1 MDLEEQIARITNP
14 QNFTKLCNTVF
25 TAEYD
30 NDFQVID
37 GTRGDEGNDGYISS
51 EKRVFAIYCPI
62 KPEKK
67 TDRDFEDKIASDL
80 KKAASLR
87 NNDTLPVERWTFV
100 TPRKLSA
107 NVIAFMYKVAS
118 EYRLTASH
126 LESTYLSGILYKHEH
141 LIQKFPYLQIP
152 RLEGLIQ
159 QLMSRFESRDKK
171 SSEQTSDPC
180 QIKPDGL
187 PSDDLSR
194 VIQIR
199 SQVQTA
205 TSKSEL
211 RSIFYKTADVCAKLN
226 VICGLIQW
234 FDPVE
239 DKPAD
244 MVEWC
249 NIGIGLA
256 MTQGDRPIKAYF
268 LGHKGEHLSMQWSY
282 EDMQF
287 AMAAR
292 IANINGVQIHTEEE
306 RKHTI
311 EKLRAIDHQAE
322 TAFNEALE
330 IARDL
335 TNVNLYAE
343 VLLCIGVSSGIRFM
357 DYNLF
362 GMLAE
367 AQREKALAK
376 RSLLGAL
383 RIYSETGQELNK
395 AYAMHNLANQLR
407 FFGEREEALR
417 LEHEVIAIAT
427 RHNNASLL
435 QAAEGLRET
444 LITGKIPNYA
454 GGERRSR
461 KK

>member
-14 QNFTKLCNTVF
+14 QDFTKLCNTVF

-30 NDFQVID
+30 NNFQVID

-51 EKRVFAIYCPI
+51 EKRVLAIYCPI
-62 KPEKK
+62 KPDKK
-67 TDRDFEDKIASDL
+67 TDRDFEVKIASDL

-87 NNDTLPVERWTFV
+87 NNDTLPVECWTFV
-100 TPRKLSA
+100 TPRKLPAS
-107 NVIAFMYKVAS
+107 IITFMHKRAS
-118 EYRLTASH
+118 EYGLTANH
-126 LESTYLSGILYKHEH
+126 LESTYLSGVLYKHEH
-141 LIQKFPYLQIP
+141 LIQKFPYLQIS
-152 RLEGLIQ
+152 RLEGLIRQ
-159 QLMSRFESRDKK
+159 WMSRFESRDKNA
-171 SSEQTSDPC
+171 SEQTSDPS
-180 QIKPDGL
+180 QVKPDGL

-199 SQVQTA
+199 SQAQTA
-205 TSKSEL
+205 SSKSEL
-211 RSIFYKTADVCAKLN
+211 RTIFYKTGDIYAKLN

-239 DKPAD
+239 DKPVD

-256 MTQGDRPIKAYF
+256 MTQEDRPIKAYF

-292 IANINGVQIHTEEE
+292 VTNIIGIQIHIEEE

-311 EKLRAIDHQAE
+311 ERLRAIDHQAE

-343 VLLCIGVSSGIRFM
+343 VLLCIGVSSGLRFM

-407 FFGEREEALR
+407 FFGESEEALR
-417 LEHEVIAIAT
+417 LENEVIAIA
-427 RHNNASLL
+427 RKYNNASLL

-454 GGERRSR
+454 IGERQPR